1 MNEAEVCQ
9 YLENNPDFLLKHPEV
24 LAKLELSFSQSGLP
38 SLPLLRLQQLR
49 SRLDDCQNA
58 LQGERQKQDLHNR
71 RCRAMQQLA
80 IEFLYIQKVEELVDS
95 IDSICSD
102 EMSVSKTV
110 LRFWQAAPG
119 IPASYLLPKIS
130 QSPLLH
136 RLDHD
141 GFFWGSP
148 PKAEKNLLVAQG
160 DNFDSFVMAA
170 LSDAQEHTVGLL
182 VCAGR
187 DATLLNQEL
196 DRPFLRFFRDLVRQM
211 LIKCLHLNDLEL
223 GND

>member
-1 MNEAEVCQ
+1 MNEDEVCQ
-9 YLENNPDFLLKHPEV
+9 YLENHPDFLLKHPEL
-24 LAKLELSFSQSGLP
+24 LAKLELFFSQSGLP

-49 SRLDDCQNA
+49 SRLDDCQQS
-58 LQGERQKQDLHNR
+58 LQAERQKQDLHNR

-102 EMSVSKTV
+102 EMSVSKVV
-110 LRFWQAAPG
+110 LRFWQPAPG
-119 IPASYLLPKIS
+119 IPNAYLLPKIS
-130 QSPLLH
+130 QSTLLQ

-148 PKAEKNLLVAQG
+148 PKAEKNLLLAQS
-160 DNFDSFVMAA
+160 DNFDSFVIAA
-170 LSDAQEHTVGLL
+170 LRDAQEHIVSLL

-187 DATLLNQEL
+187 DATLLHQEL

-211 LIKCLHLNDLEL
+211 LIKCLHRNDLEL